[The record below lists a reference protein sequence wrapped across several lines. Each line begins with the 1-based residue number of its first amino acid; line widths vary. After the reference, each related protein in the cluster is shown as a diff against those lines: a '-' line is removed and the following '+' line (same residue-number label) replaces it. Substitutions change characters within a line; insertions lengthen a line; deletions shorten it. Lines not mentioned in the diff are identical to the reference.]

1 MQSVS
6 GCHMGT
12 VYNGRRLQFLPSKGG
27 GVMEQYVTY
36 DALFAFVL
44 VLTAVAQVVIALYA
58 ANNKKK

>member
-1 MQSVS
+1 
-6 GCHMGT
+6 MGT
-12 VYNGRRLQFLPSKGG
+12 VYNGRRLQFSPSKGG
-27 GVMEQYVTY
+27 GAMEQYVTY